1 MSNILS
7 FSKWRKLYESEMA
20 VEASGSNKT
29 HSAMSYLADKLI
41 PFGFKKTYNAGA
53 TLGPNGVFNGLSK
66 GTDESGAYIYDSSLN
81 NKIQLIVTINR
92 DVIVN
97 KEYKK
102 TAPDYMVDSTQILK
116 DLGDYKTWEFKK
128 PPYRG

>member
-1 MSNILS
+1 MGRIVRLTERDLTRLVRRVIREQ
-7 FSKWRKLYESEMA
+7 K
-20 VEASGSNKT
+20 GGT
-29 HSAMSYLADKLI
+29 HSAMVHLANELEPD
-41 PFGFKKTYNAGA
+41 GFIKTNNAGA
-53 TLGPNGVFNGLSK
+53 TLGPNGEFNGLSK

-102 TAPDYMVDSTQILK
+102 TGPDYTVDSKQILD
-116 DLGDYKTWEFKK
+116 DLGKYKTWEFKK